1 MNTIRYYIIGLIM
14 AYPELHLSEIAEK
27 VEEISGTTVSISTL
41 CRLLARH
48 GFTHKKIQHVALQRR
63 VDFRASFMATAS
75 LFRKEMFMWVDETGS
90 NLKDMLRLYGY
101 ALCGERTVSSEVH
114 IFS

>member
-1 MNTIRYYIIGLIM
+1 M
-14 AYPELHLSEIAEK
+14 AYPELHLSEK
-27 VEEISGTTVSISTL
+27 VDEISGTAVSISTL

-48 GFTHKKIQHVALQRR
+48 GFTHKKIALQRR

-75 LFRKEMFMWVDETGS
+75 LFRKEMFVWVDETGS

-101 ALCGERTVSSEVH
+101 ALVSYPAPHVK
-114 IFS
+114 